1 LEGQDLD
8 LRTRSLVI
16 LSALGTLW
24 LASGTQREHR
34 VVYDP
39 RQDHLAT
46 LEIAYAESDHDPVKL
61 RELAQGYLDSAS
73 PGLAIGVIEAAP
85 KNVQEKPQIEHV
97 YARALLDQG
106 RATDALA
113 MEKKVLDQCAL
124 EESACD
130 SWLVASAT
138 RRTEILTELVQL
150 GIDDAQAHPE
160 ASVIAYHN
168 ATRQA
173 TLAVR

>member
-1 LEGQDLD
+1 MN
-8 LRTRSLVI
+8 LRARSWVL
-16 LSALGTLW
+16 LSAVATLW

-39 RQDHLAT
+39 RQDHLQA
-46 LEIAYAESDHDPVKL
+46 LEIAYAESDHDPNKL
-61 RELAQGYLDSAS
+61 KELAQGYLDAAS

-85 KNVQEKPQIEHV
+85 QNVRDLPRIEHV

-113 MEKKVLDQCAL
+113 MEKKVLDTCAAA
-124 EESACD
+124 EQPTCD
-130 SWLVASAT
+130 GWLVASAT
-138 RRTEILTELVQL
+138 RRTEILQELVQL

-160 ASVIAYHN
+160 ASIVAYHN

-173 TLAVR
+173 SIAVR